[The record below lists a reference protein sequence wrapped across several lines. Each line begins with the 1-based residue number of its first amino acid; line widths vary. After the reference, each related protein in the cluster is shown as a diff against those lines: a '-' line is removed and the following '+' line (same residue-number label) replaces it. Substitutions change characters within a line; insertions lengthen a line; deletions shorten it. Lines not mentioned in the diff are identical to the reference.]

1 MKRIKWLLVL
11 SAVVVVG
18 LTFWA
23 LRPLM
28 PWNSSQVQEHRPGPP
43 VSPLSEADNTS
54 PSGAV
59 IGLAQA
65 LNNWDLGLAAQ
76 WMALAPQGPFTDA
89 YQNVLAPA
97 LARMELEL
105 GAERIQGDCAWVDV
119 SVTAVDVGG
128 ALGGLSADAASY
140 LVGCMIS
147 KSQADWGE
155 FLTEYL
161 TEANAEEMLRV
172 RRDATV
178 YLMQDSGGKW
188 RIDANSPENREF
200 CNALTG
206 GLLNVLDQLEQ
217 LMV

>member
-1 MKRIKWLLVL
+1 MKRVKWLLIL

-18 LTFWA
+18 VVFWA

-43 VSPLSEADNTS
+43 AVPLSADNTS

-59 IGLAQA
+59 VGLAEA
-65 LNNWDLGLAAQ
+65 LKNWDLGLAAQ

-105 GAERIQGDCAWVDV
+105 GAERIEGTFAWVDV

-128 ALGGLSADAASY
+128 GLGSLSADAASY
-140 LVGCMIS
+140 LVSCMIGQ
-147 KSQADWGE
+147 SQADWGE
-155 FLTEYL
+155 FLTAYL
-161 TEANAEEMLRV
+161 AETNTEEMLRV

-178 YLMQDSGGKW
+178 YLTQDSGGKW
-188 RIDANSPENREF
+188 RIDANSPENRAF

-206 GLLNVLDQLEQ
+206 GLLDVLDQLEQ